1 MGRPRISVIVPVY
14 NIAKYLPK
22 MVRSIQG
29 QTMQDFELLLVN
41 NNSTD
46 DVVPYL
52 EDLQSEDDRI
62 QVLEQKKQ
70 GASATRNKGLAS
82 ASGQYV
88 VFLDGDDH
96 IEADMFERMLTKIE
110 NEKESVDLVMCG
122 YTTEYRGEVVDK
134 TADSLPEWMDAEA
147 FLCHL
152 YEDDTV
158 DYQGFIWDKAFRRDI
173 IEQYQLRFR
182 EDIAFNED
190 RLFITSYMLHAKG
203 VAILPEHFYHY
214 RVREDSAMGLGRKY
228 FASEAEMTEMIA
240 FEEIIKMLD
249 VYPEAQ
255 KWAKQNMAIAQIR
268 LFKRMMDKRGFLRYR
283 KSILRGYARTFPKLG
298 YVPKDYN
305 ESVICKKYVF
315 YGYTGISF
323 GVVDTRML

>member
-1 MGRPRISVIVPVY
+1 MGRPKISVIVPVY
-14 NIAKYLPK
+14 NIAKYLPE
-22 MVRSIQG
+22 MVKSIQQ

-52 EDLQSEDDRI
+52 EEVQSEDDRI

-70 GASATRNKGLAS
+70 GVSATRNKGLTS
-82 ASGQYV
+82 ARGQYV
-88 VFLDGDDH
+88 ICLDGDDH
-96 IEADMFERMLTKIE
+96 IDADMFEHMLSMMDDREPT
-110 NEKESVDLVMCG
+110 DLVMCG
-122 YTTEYRGEVVDK
+122 YTTEYNGEAVDK
-134 TADSLPEWMDAEA
+134 TATALPEWMDAEA

-158 DYQGFIWDKAFRRDI
+158 DYQGFIWDKMFRRDL
-173 IEQYQLRFR
+173 IEQYELRFR

-203 VAILPEHFYHY
+203 VAILAEHFYHY
-214 RVREDSAMGLGRKY
+214 RVREDSAMGMGRKY
-228 FASEAEMTEMIA
+228 FASEAEMTELIA
-240 FEEIIKMLD
+240 FEDIVKMLD

-255 KWAKQNMAIAQIR
+255 KLAKQNMAIAQIR
-268 LFKRMMDKRGFLRYR
+268 LFKRMLDKRAFLRYR
-283 KSILRGYARTFPKLG
+283 KSILRGYARRFRKLG
-298 YVPKDYN
+298 YEPCDYN
-305 ESVICKKYVF
+305 EKVICKKYVF